1 MTVKNKGVQATTC
14 KHLKSIRGDLAELE
28 RCNEKKGV
36 CNPSSKDQRSYAIPG
51 KISLAHPWKQ
61 SMDPTNYI
69 MSEKLDGMRA
79 YWTGKQLFTRS
90 GLLILCPEWFTAAFP
105 TDLELDGLVLPC
117 E

>member
-14 KHLKSIRGDLAELE
+14 KHLKSIRGELVEVE
-28 RCNEKKGV
+28 RCSEMKGV
-36 CNPSSKDQRSYAIPG
+36 CNPSSKDQRSYSIPG

-61 SMDPTNYI
+61 SMDPTGYV

-79 YWTGKQLFTRS
+79 YWTGHQLFTRC

-105 TDLELDGLVLPC
+105 TELELDGLAL
-117 E
+117 